1 MDLVLE
7 QNDYRPFGER
17 IDDERMEADGENR
30 YRFVNNLGT
39 YSLASDLF
47 YLNGGPSDGAIE
59 IITGN
64 SRRGMMKM
72 WRDALRDPVY
82 YLYAASALG
91 TVFLIAPNYNKIYF
105 GQNPNQTYHTF
116 RHKDKLGLSRTQV
129 KMAILDDLK
138 HISTTVQ
145 PETSINRVICV
156 NGKNLQYTAY
166 RFSNNNIN
174 VGRIHEK

>member
-1 MDLVLE
+1 MSDHLGNVRAVVNLVLE

-17 IDDERMEADGENR
+17 VDDERMEVDGENR

-91 TVFLIAPNYNKIYF
+91 TAFLIAPNYNKIYF
-105 GQNPNQTYHTF
+105 GQNPNQTY
-116 RHKDKLGLSRTQV
+116 R
-129 KMAILDDLK
+129 
-138 HISTTVQ
+138 
-145 PETSINRVICV
+145 
-156 NGKNLQYTAY
+156 
-166 RFSNNNIN
+166 
-174 VGRIHEK
+174 